1 MSQKKTLGTVTECIE
16 ICDDSVSLLSD
27 VNLSVLNTSPLLIEE
42 KCGEIA
48 KSDEKDKGKWFH
60 AKPSR
65 LNFASL
71 FHGGSHRKYKRF
83 VSVLFLMDYQD
94 SSSSS
99 VVDIASSK
107 GVDEMT
113 QINKDSSL
121 SSANAGSVPQLDSRI
136 LQDSCS
142 SSVGGQSQ
150 FANNE
155 DEQ

>member
-27 VNLSVLNTSPLLIEE
+27 ANLSVLNSSPLFIEE
-42 KCGEIA
+42 KCG
-48 KSDEKDKGKWFH
+48 KVTKNDEKDKGKWIYS
-60 AKPSR
+60 KPSR

-71 FHGGSHRKYKRF
+71 FHGGSHRKYKR
-83 VSVLFLMDYQD
+83 
-94 SSSSS
+94 SSS

-107 GVDEMT
+107 GADEMI
-113 QINKDSSL
+113 QINKDCTL

-136 LQDSCS
+136 LEDSSS
-142 SSVGGQSQ
+142 SSVGRQSQ